1 MLHLSGGTELACVLA
16 SLQVWLPSSGAIV
29 HEQTELPEEQK

>member
-1 MLHLSGGTELACVLA
+1 MRMGRATDLACVLA
-16 SLQVWLPSSGAIV
+16 CVQVWLPCSGAIV

>member
-1 MLHLSGGTELACVLA
+1 MLDMSRGTELACVLA